1 METNALGVFTK
12 PTIFL
17 RFVVLLTSLLVFG
30 ASHVDEI
37 IHRKLAGS
45 SIRTTGVI
53 SRCSAIN
60 AMQNKALL
68 IQKKK
73 DLSVAEMHANA
84 SFAVETARAI
94 TNK

>member
-1 METNALGVFTK
+1 MKL
-12 PTIFL
+12 TISL
-17 RFVVLLTSLLVFG
+17 SFVVLLMSPLAFG
-30 ASHVDEI
+30 APHVDAI
-37 IHRKLAGS
+37 IRSKLAVS
-45 SIRTTGVI
+45 TTRTTGVI

-73 DLSVAEMHANA
+73 ELSVAEMHANA